1 MDVFLGVVILLVIAY
16 VVVNIIKLA
25 AKDEES
31 SEKIYK
37 MFKEEKEILEEIK
50 QALSD
55 MRPKSVDEN
64 SANSDSI
71 EIRREELHKKCLM
84 EVLKGKTTIDNYL
97 IDAVVSD
104 NKHDRAGF
112 NRYAGIGLRDL
123 SRKIESEV
131 IEWNNLNN
139 EEAKQSYGKELGFSP
154 EELKEIIQGNA
165 AMLQSHKKTYQEIIE
180 EGISS
185 LITGKYQTVEEFINS
200 IPEEQFRVTWKGT
213 KYVEGRKTIMDLEQR
228 LKTLLEH
235 FKNKNFYYVTNHL
248 GFTQKECLQFHKQL
262 FETKK

>member
-97 IDAVVSD
+97 IDAVISD
-104 NKHDRAGF
+104 N
-112 NRYAGIGLRDL
+112 NRYLGVGLKDL
-123 SRKIESEV
+123 SEKIEWEV
-131 IEWNNLNN
+131 TNWNSLNN
-139 EEAKQSYGKELGFSP
+139 EDKYSYGKELGFSP
-154 EELKEIIQGNA
+154 EELKEIIQENA

-235 FKNKNFYYVTNHL
+235 FKNKNFYFVTTHL